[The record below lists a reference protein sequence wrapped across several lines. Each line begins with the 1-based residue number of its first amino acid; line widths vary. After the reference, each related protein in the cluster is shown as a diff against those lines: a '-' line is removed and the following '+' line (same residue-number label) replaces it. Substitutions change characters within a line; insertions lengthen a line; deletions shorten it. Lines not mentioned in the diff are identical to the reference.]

1 MEGRRREWSNL
12 EQISNLARK
21 RKSRQLQGGKLEVQA
36 SGTISN
42 PLTITMTN
50 KQVNNQTSR
59 DNMTKQRKYNTRYL
73 QINQR

>member
-1 MEGRRREWSNL
+1 MEVRRREWSNL
-12 EQISNLARK
+12 EPISNLARK